1 MRGNDKR
8 KKKVYTT
15 DFYIMANAK
24 PLRRLFNYSRKLPQE
39 LYVALLHKSLTNR
52 EQQTQIDFII
62 NSSSA
67 MENIRFAK

>member
-1 MRGNDKR
+1 
-8 KKKVYTT
+8 
-15 DFYIMANAK
+15 MANAK

-39 LYVALLHKSLTNR
+39 LYEALLHKSLTNR